1 MFTSRLTVILRVES
15 IRTRSRMVLNLR
27 SLEWLK
33 ETLYRWRKL
42 ALLVVLS
49 IIVVPVVSCAPPSI
63 VFPLEPATAPAAGA
77 NPRIVLPYSELVGVG
92 PVNQRGMV
100 GTN

>member
-1 MFTSRLTVILRVES
+1 MFTLFLTIEPTVQS
-15 IRTRSRMVLNLR
+15 IQPRSRVVLSPC
-27 SLEWLK
+27 SLGWLK
-33 ETLYRWRKL
+33 ETLPRGRTL

-63 VFPLEPATAPAAGA
+63 VFPLEPATTPAAGA
-77 NPRIVLPYSELVGVG
+77 NPRIVLPYSELVVVD

-100 GTN
+100 GRN